1 MRRLACTGALALL
14 ALAPAAQAWTWPAS
28 GPVLRPF
35 TFGVDPYSSG
45 QHRGIDVSAP
55 ADAVV
60 PAPASGTV
68 TFAGSVPTSGR
79 SVTIQTADGY
89 AVTLTHLGALLVM
102 KGVLVAEGE
111 GIGTIGPSGVPEVPE
126 PYVHLGV
133 RVAADPQGYV
143 NPLSLLPPPP
153 GACQRPQPRRPSC
166 PPPPPAADPP
176 AAARLRP
183 HRRLSPC
190 PRRHLRR
197 HFVRRFARFASRSGT
212 RPRTVLRAS
221 SLDRGRLRGLGGA
234 ATLAAAASPGPCRRG
249 GCPRA
254 GAGRHPLAQPPRPSH
269 PCVVCCR
276 CPSAPRLSTTPSG
289 RRPWP
294 AAGQRRAAHQP
305 GGVST
310 TGGAGSRRA
319 PASPDR
325 CRSRS
330 RCSGCSRG
338 GSARPGGGKAT
349 PYHWPG

>member
-143 NPLSLLPPPP
+143 NPLSAAAAPGCRRQRLAAPPAEPARPRLLPRIRA
-153 GACQRPQPRRPSC
+153 GRA
-166 PPPPPAADPP
+166 PPPAAPP
-176 AAARLRP
+176 AEPVPAPAP
-183 HRRLSPC
+183 APAPFC
-190 PRRHLRR
+190 P
-197 HFVRRFARFASRSGT
+197 RRFARFASRSGT
-212 RPRTVLRAS
+212 RPPDRTESEQPRPRS
-221 SLDRGRLRGLGGA
+221 SSRGLGR
-234 ATLAAAASPGPCRRG
+234 SRSRRPQRRHSGPCRRG
-249 GCPRA
+249 GC
-254 GAGRHPLAQPPRPSH
+254 H
-269 PCVVCCR
+269 
-276 CPSAPRLSTTPSG
+276 APE
-289 RRPWP
+289 P
-294 AAGQRRAAHQP
+294 AATRWR
-305 GGVST
+305 
-310 TGGAGSRRA
+310 SRRA
-319 PASPDR
+319 RPIRASSVAGAHRPHRGRPPASRRPTPVAGRRAKARSPPASGGSFHDRRRRKPPSPASPDR

-330 RCSGCSRG
+330 RCSGCSPR
-338 GSARPGGGKAT
+338 RFCPPGRR
-349 PYHWPG
+349 